1 MTQASAKTQ
10 PAPVAVAT
18 AITES
23 EIRAYEA
30 DGGVCLRGLFGRAWI
45 DRMYKATDRAM
56 ASGEGRVREG
66 SKPGESGRFYSNIF
80 MSGWDEEFRAFT
92 LHSPAAE
99 IAARLLRQKRVNF
112 FYDQLF
118 VKEPNTPAPTYW
130 HHDLPYWPFR
140 GNDIVSIWVALTDV
154 SVETSGLEYVA
165 GSHRWGKWY
174 RAITPDQDP
183 ARMDM
188 SAEVCPNFSDP
199 AERKPG
205 LRILSWDMNAGD
217 CICHHPLTVHGS
229 AGNSSKTQ
237 RRLALSV
244 RYMGA
249 DAIWDP
255 RPQAVKLPGDPQY
268 PAGKRPADEK
278 RFPTAWIGA

>member
-1 MTQASAKTQ
+1 MSGT
-10 PAPVAVAT
+10 PAAVEIADRD
-18 AITES
+18 
-23 EIRAYEA
+23 IRAYET
-30 DGGVCLRGLFGRAWI
+30 DGVVCLRGLFGRDWI
-45 DRMYKATDRAM
+45 DRMYAATDRVIAT
-56 ASGEGRVREG
+56 GKGQVREG
-66 SKPGESGRFYSNIF
+66 TKPGEPGRFYANIF
-80 MSGWDEEFRAFT
+80 MATWDAAFREFALR
-92 LHSPAAE
+92 SPAAE

-118 VKEPNTPAPTYW
+118 VKEPNTQAPTFW
-130 HHDLPYWPFR
+130 HQDLPYWPFR
-140 GNDIVSIWVALTDV
+140 GGDIVSIWVALTDV
-154 SVETSGLEYVA
+154 SVETSGLEYAA

-188 SAEVCPNFSDP
+188 SAPVCPDFSDP
-199 AERKPG
+199 RNRTG
-205 LRILSWDMNAGD
+205 DVRILSWDMKAGD

-229 AGNSSKTQ
+229 GGNRSKTQ

-255 RPQAVKLPGDPQY
+255 RPQAVKLPGNPQF
-268 PAGKRPADEK
+268 PAGKRPEDEAM
-278 RFPTAWIGA
+278 FPTAWTAA

>member
-1 MTQASAKTQ
+1 MSTITKTR
-10 PAPVAVAT
+10 PAVA
-18 AITES
+18 IS
-23 EIRAYEA
+23 ENDIRTYEA
-30 DGGVCLRGLFGRAWI
+30 DGVVCLRGLFGRDWI
-45 DRMYKATDRAM
+45 DRMYAATDRAM
-56 ASGEGRVREG
+56 ASGQGRVREG
-66 SKPGESGRFYSNIF
+66 SKPGETGRFYSNIF
-80 MSGWDEEFRAFT
+80 MSSWDEEFRAFT
-92 LHSPAAE
+92 LESPAAE

-188 SAEVCPNFSDP
+188 TSEVRPNFSDP
-199 AERKPG
+199 AERKPEH
-205 LRILSWDMNAGD
+205 RILSWDMKAGD

-255 RPQAVKLPGDPQY
+255 RPLAVKLPGDPQY
-268 PAGKRPADEK
+268 PAGQRPADET
-278 RFPTAWIGA
+278 RFPTAWTAAAG

>member
-1 MTQASAKTQ
+1 MRNDR
-10 PAPVAVAT
+10 PAL
-18 AITES
+18 AIAES
-23 EIRAYEA
+23 DIRTYET
-30 DGGVCLRGLFGRAWI
+30 DGVVCLRGLFGRPWI
-45 DRMYKATDRAM
+45 DRMVAATDRVM
-56 ASGEGRVREG
+56 ASGKGQVREG
-66 SKPGESGRFYSNIF
+66 SKPGETGRFYANIF
-80 MSGWDEEFRAFT
+80 MAQWDAEFRDFA
-92 LHSPAAE
+92 LNGPGAE
-99 IAARLLRQKRVNF
+99 IAARLLRQSSVNF

-188 SAEVCPNFSDP
+188 SAEVCPDFSDP
-199 AERKPG
+199 RQRAAGQRVV
-205 LRILSWDMNAGD
+205 SWDMKAGD

-229 AGNSSKTQ
+229 GGNRSRTQ

-255 RPQAVKLPGDPQY
+255 RPQAVKLPGNPQF
-268 PAGKRPADEK
+268 PAGKRPVDETM
-278 RFPTAWIGA
+278 FPTAWPAAHG

>member
-1 MTQASAKTQ
+1 MTNGRPTL
-10 PAPVAVAT
+10 
-18 AITES
+18 AISES
-23 EIRAYEA
+23 DIRTYEE
-30 DGGVCLRGLFGRAWI
+30 DGVVCLLGLFGRSWI
-45 DRMYKATDRAM
+45 DRMYAATDRVI
-56 ASGEGRVREG
+56 ASGKGQVREG
-66 SKPGESGRFYSNIF
+66 TKPGEPGRFYANIF
-80 MSGWDEEFRAFT
+80 MAQWDAEFRDFA
-92 LHSPAAE
+92 LRAPGAE
-99 IAARLLRQKRVNF
+99 IAARLLRQPSVNF

-165 GSHRWGKWY
+165 GSHRWGKWF

-188 SAEVCPNFSDP
+188 TAEVCPDFSDP
-199 AERKPG
+199 RQRGADK
-205 LRILSWDMNAGD
+205 RILSWDMAAGD

-229 AGNSSKTQ
+229 GGNRSQTQ

-255 RPQAVKLPGDPQY
+255 RPLAVKLPGDPQL
-268 PAGKRPADEK
+268 PAGKRPADEAM
-278 RFPTAWIGA
+278 FPRAWPAAEA